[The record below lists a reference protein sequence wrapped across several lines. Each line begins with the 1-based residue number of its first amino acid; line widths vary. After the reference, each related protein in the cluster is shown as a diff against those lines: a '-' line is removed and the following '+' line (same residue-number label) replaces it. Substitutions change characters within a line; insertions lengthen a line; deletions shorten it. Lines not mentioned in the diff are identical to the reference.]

1 VSIQATVDF
10 KPDVLNLRS
19 KGKWVTVYI
28 ELPDGYDVSEIN
40 ASSIRL
46 NEKISAEP
54 CPVEVGDYDRDG
66 VKDLMVKFDRE
77 KVKSILKT
85 GMQTITITGIVA
97 GTPFHGSDEVL
108 VIANLRQN
116 FPLLF
121 LQPSLFPQ
129 ILKQL
134 KIRKRAF
141 LRLGE
146 AY

>member
-1 VSIQATVDF
+1 MSIQATVDF

-28 ELPDGYDVSEIN
+28 ELPNGYDVSEIN
-40 ASSIRL
+40 IFSIRL

-54 CPVEVGDYDRDG
+54 CPVDVGDYDRDG

-85 GMQTITITGIVA
+85 GMQTITITGTVA
-97 GTPFHGSDEVL
+97 GTPFHGSDKVL

-121 LQPSLFPQ
+121 L
-129 ILKQL
+129 
-134 KIRKRAF
+134 
-141 LRLGE
+141 
-146 AY
+146 